1 MKFFVLVPG
10 WYISLEKKLYCTGT
24 DGFIYLFF
32 LEIYVEIWWA
42 ILSVP
47 TYLYL
52 VTAVSAQ
59 LTVIISEKLHK
70 LVL

>member
-1 MKFFVLVPG
+1 MVLFF
-10 WYISLEKKLYCTGT
+10 
-24 DGFIYLFF
+24 FIF
-32 LEIYVEIWWA
+32 LEIYSEFWWA